1 MDKVKDN
8 GVPVSFDTPTGY
20 RILFMVHYKNHAV
33 YYNLFYYNCY
43 RSHININ
50 MQGKTLGKTKTVD
63 TSKLLIFLLSKRI
76 LRSIIAA
83 DR

>member
-1 MDKVKDN
+1 MEKVKDN
-8 GVPVSFDTPTGY
+8 GVPVSFDIPTGY

-33 YYNLFYYNCY
+33 YYNCD